1 LKKIAIIGKP
11 NVGKSSLFNRILG
24 FRDAI
29 ISDVSGTTRDV
40 KKRVFRTFKGEA
52 ELWDTGG
59 IEDRDELF
67 DRVREKSMKAA
78 EEADI
83 LLFVCD
89 GKGVPTDE
97 EKRLF
102 FGLQKLNK
110 PLALVVNKIDNDKES
125 EAGWQ
130 FLEFG
135 AKESF
140 LVSVSHNRNISKM
153 LDWIDGYLDEAP
165 QVFNLSADDDESLE
179 DFLDDE
185 DEESEEVEDTA
196 DIKVAIIGRVNV
208 GKSSLLNALTGI
220 NRSIVSPIAGTTID
234 PVDETIEF
242 GGRNIT
248 FVDTAGIRKRS
259 KIVGIEKWAL
269 DRSEKALESADIA
282 ILTLDAS
289 EDFIEQDERVAG
301 FIDKHKT
308 GAIIVLNK
316 WDLIKREPKEI
327 LDEIKDKFKFLDF
340 APIITVSALSG
351 KRVHKIM
358 DKVLEVYANYS
369 QKIPTRKL
377 NDAIKAASERHKLPG
392 DHGRIVRIK
401 FSTQYATK
409 PPKISLVMNLPILH
423 FSYKRYL
430 INSLRESFNFEGT
443 PIIISAKRRGE
454 RDEEE
459 ENSTDDVPLHIS
471 AESHR

>member
-1 LKKIAIIGKP
+1 MKKIAIIGRP

-29 ISDVSGTTRDV
+29 ISDIAGTTRDV
-40 KKRVFRTFKGEA
+40 KRRVFRTYKGQA

-67 DRVREKSMKAA
+67 DRVKEKSLKAA

-102 FGLQKLNK
+102 FQLQKLNK
-110 PLALVVNKIDNDKES
+110 PLALIVNKVDNEKEN

-135 AKESF
+135 AKVSF
-140 LVSVSHNRNISKM
+140 LVSVSHNRNISKL
-153 LDWIDGYLDEAP
+153 LDWIDGYLDEEP
-165 QVFNLSADDDESLE
+165 QVYDLSADDDESLE
-179 DFLDDE
+179 DFLDD
-185 DEESEEVEDTA
+185 DEEVEEVVSN

-208 GKSSLLNALTGI
+208 GKSSLLNALTGS
-220 NRSIVSPIAGTTID
+220 NRSIVSSVAGTTID
-234 PVDETIEF
+234 PVDETIEYN
-242 GGRNIT
+242 GRNIT

-269 DRSEKALESADIA
+269 DRSEKVLDNSDVA
-282 ILTLDAS
+282 ILVLDAS
-289 EDFIEQDERVAG
+289 SDFTEQDERVAG
-301 FIDKHKT
+301 FIDKYKT
-308 GAIIVLNK
+308 GAVIVLNK
-316 WDLIKREPKEI
+316 WDLITREPAEI
-327 LDEIKDKFKFLDF
+327 LQDIKDEFKFLDF

-351 KRVHKIM
+351 KRVHKIL
-358 DKVLEVYANYS
+358 DTIIRVYENYS

-377 NDAIKAASERHKLPG
+377 NDVIKFASEKHKLPG
-392 DHGRIVRIK
+392 DHGRIVKIK
-401 FSTQYATK
+401 FATQYATK
-409 PPKISLVMNLPILH
+409 PPKISLVMNIPTLH

-430 INSLRESFNFEGT
+430 INTLREQFDFEGS
-443 PIIISAKRRGE
+443 PIVIHARKRGE
-454 RDEEE
+454 RDDEEKGGE
-459 ENSTDDVPLHIS
+459 E
-471 AESHR
+471 

>member
-29 ISDVSGTTRDV
+29 ISDIAGTTRDV
-40 KKRVFRTFKGEA
+40 KRRVFRTYKGEA

-67 DRVREKSMKAA
+67 DRVKEKSLNAA
-78 EEADI
+78 SEADI

-89 GKGVPTDE
+89 GKNVPTDE

-102 FGLQKLNK
+102 FQLQKLNK
-110 PLALVVNKIDNDKES
+110 PLALVVNKIDNEKEN

-135 AKESF
+135 AKTSF
-140 LVSVSHNRNISKM
+140 FISVSHNRNISKL
-153 LDWIDGYLDEAP
+153 LDWIDAYLDEEP
-165 QVFNLSADDDESLE
+165 MVYDLSQSDDESLE
-179 DFLDDE
+179 EFLDRE
-185 DEESEEVEDTA
+185 KKKIEEVSK

-208 GKSSLLNALTGI
+208 GKSSLLNALTGSS
-220 NRSIVSPIAGTTID
+220 RSIVSPVAGTTID

-242 GGRNIT
+242 DGRNIT

-269 DRSEKALESADIA
+269 DRSEKVLDEADVA
-282 ILTLDAS
+282 ILVLDAS
-289 EDFIEQDERVAG
+289 SDFTEQDERVAG
-301 FIDKHKT
+301 FIDKYKT

-316 WDLIKREPKEI
+316 WDMITREPEEI
-327 LDEIKDKFKFLDF
+327 LRDIKDEFKFLDF

-351 KRVHKIM
+351 KRVHKIL
-358 DKVLEVYANYS
+358 DKIVEVYENYS
-369 QKIPTRKL
+369 QKIPTKKL
-377 NDAIKAASERHKLPG
+377 NNVIKYASEKHKPPSE
-392 DHGRIVRIK
+392 HGRIVRIK
-401 FSTQYATK
+401 FATQYATK
-409 PPKISLVMNLPILH
+409 PPKISLVMNIPSLH

-430 INSLRESFNFEGT
+430 INTLREHFNLEGT
-443 PIIISAKRRGE
+443 PIIINTRKRGE

-459 ENSTDDVPLHIS
+459 EGGQD
-471 AESHR
+471 

>member
-29 ISDVSGTTRDV
+29 ISDVAGTTRDV
-40 KKRVFRTFKGEA
+40 KRRVFRTFKGEA

-67 DRVREKSMKAA
+67 DKVKEKSLEAA
-78 EEADI
+78 DEADI

-102 FGLQKLNK
+102 FQLQKLNK
-110 PLALVVNKIDNDKES
+110 PLALVVNKIDNDKET

-135 AKESF
+135 AKVSF

-153 LDWIDGYLDEAP
+153 LDWIDQYLDEEP
-165 QVFNLSADDDESLE
+165 QVYDMTESDDESLE

-185 DEESEEVEDTA
+185 DDEMMEEEPSS

-208 GKSSLLNALTGI
+208 GKSSLLNALTGM
-220 NRSIVSPIAGTTID
+220 NRSVVSSVAGTTID

-242 GGRNIT
+242 GGRSIT

-259 KIVGIEKWAL
+259 KIIGIEKWAL
-269 DRSEKALESADIA
+269 DRSEKVLDTADIA
-282 ILTLDAS
+282 LLVLDAS
-289 EDFIEQDERVAG
+289 SDFMEQDERVAG
-301 FIDKHKT
+301 FIDKYKT

-316 WDLIKREPKEI
+316 WDQITREPQEI
-327 LDEIKDKFKFLDF
+327 LEDIKDKFKFLDF

-351 KRVHKIM
+351 KRVHKIL
-358 DKVLEVYANYS
+358 DKIIEVYENYA
-369 QKIPTRKL
+369 QRIPTKKL
-377 NDAIKAASERHKLPG
+377 YDVIKFASEKHKLPG
-392 DHGRIVRIK
+392 DHGRIVKIK
-401 FSTQYATK
+401 FATQYASK
-409 PPKISLVMNLPILH
+409 PPKISLVMNIPIIH

-430 INSLRESFNFEGT
+430 ANMLRESFGFEGT
-443 PIIISAKRRGE
+443 PIIINARRRGE

-459 ENSTDDVPLHIS
+459 DAVEGT
-471 AESHR
+471 EG

>member
-1 LKKIAIIGKP
+1 MKRIAIIGRP

-24 FRDAI
+24 YRDAI
-29 ISDVSGTTRDV
+29 ISDIAGTTRDV
-40 KKRVFRTFKGEA
+40 KRRVFRTYKGEA

-67 DRVREKSMKAA
+67 DRVKEKSLKSA

-89 GKGVPTDE
+89 GKGVPSDE
-97 EKRLF
+97 EKKLF
-102 FGLQKLNK
+102 FQIQKLNK
-110 PLALVVNKIDNDKES
+110 PLALIINKIDNDKEN

-135 AKESF
+135 AKTSF
-140 LVSVSHNRNISKM
+140 LVSVSHNRNISK
-153 LDWIDGYLDEAP
+153 LLEWIDGYLDEEP
-165 QVFNLSADDDESLE
+165 QVYDLSDADGEESLE

-185 DEESEEVEDTA
+185 EEAEEVVSN

-208 GKSSLLNALTGI
+208 GKSSLLNALTGS
-220 NRSIVSPIAGTTID
+220 NRSIVSSVAGTTID
-234 PVDETIEF
+234 PVDETVDFE
-242 GGRNIT
+242 GRNIT

-269 DRSEKALESADIA
+269 DRSEKVLDSADIA
-282 ILTLDAS
+282 ILVLDAS
-289 EDFIEQDERVAG
+289 SEFTEQDERVAG
-301 FIDKHKT
+301 FIDKYKT

-316 WDLIKREPKEI
+316 WDKITREPEEI
-327 LDEIKDKFKFLDF
+327 LQDIKDEFKFLDF

-351 KRVHKIM
+351 KRVHKIL
-358 DKVLEVYANYS
+358 DKIAEVYENYS

-377 NDAIKAASERHKLPG
+377 NDVIKFASEKHKLPG
-392 DHGRIVRIK
+392 DHGRIVKIK
-401 FSTQYATK
+401 FATQYATK
-409 PPKISLVMNLPILH
+409 PPKISLVMNIPSLH

-430 INSLRESFNFEGT
+430 TNILREQFNFEGS
-443 PIIISAKRRGE
+443 PIVIHARKRGE

-459 ENSTDDVPLHIS
+459 EGGD
-471 AESHR
+471 E

>member
-1 LKKIAIIGKP
+1 MKKIAIIGRP

-24 FRDAI
+24 YRDAI
-29 ISDVSGTTRDV
+29 ISDIAGTTRDV
-40 KKRVFRTFKGEA
+40 KRRVFRTYKGEA

-67 DRVREKSMKAA
+67 DRVKEKSLKSA

-89 GKGVPTDE
+89 GKGVPSDE

-102 FGLQKLNK
+102 FQIQKLNK
-110 PLALVVNKIDNDKES
+110 PLALIINKIDNDKEN

-135 AKESF
+135 AKTSF
-140 LVSVSHNRNISKM
+140 LISVSHNRNISK
-153 LDWIDGYLDEAP
+153 LLEWIDGYLDEEP
-165 QVFNLSADDDESLE
+165 QVYDLSADDDDESLE
-179 DFLDDE
+179 DFLDDD
-185 DEESEEVEDTA
+185 DEEAKVEVSR

-208 GKSSLLNALTGI
+208 GKSSLLNALTGS
-220 NRSIVSPIAGTTID
+220 NRSIVSSVAGTTID
-234 PVDETIEF
+234 PVDETIEYND
-242 GGRNIT
+242 RSIT

-269 DRSEKALESADIA
+269 DRSEKVLDSADIA
-282 ILTLDAS
+282 ILVLDAS
-289 EDFIEQDERVAG
+289 SDFTEQDERVAG
-301 FIDKHKT
+301 FIDKYKT

-316 WDLIKREPKEI
+316 WDMITREPEEI
-327 LDEIKDKFKFLDF
+327 LQDIKDEFKFLDF

-351 KRVHKIM
+351 KRVHKIL
-358 DKVLEVYANYS
+358 DKIIEVYENYS

-377 NDAIKAASERHKLPG
+377 NDVIKFASEKHKLPG
-392 DHGRIVRIK
+392 DHGRIVKIK
-401 FSTQYATK
+401 FATQYATK
-409 PPKISLVMNLPILH
+409 PPKISLVMNIPTLH

-430 INSLRESFNFEGT
+430 MNILREQFNFEGS
-443 PIIISAKRRGE
+443 PIVIHARKRGE

-459 ENSTDDVPLHIS
+459 GGDE
-471 AESHR
+471 

>member
-1 LKKIAIIGKP
+1 MKKIAIIGRP

-24 FRDAI
+24 YRDAI
-29 ISDVSGTTRDV
+29 ISDIAGTTRDV
-40 KKRVFRTFKGEA
+40 KRRVFRTYKGEA

-67 DRVREKSMKAA
+67 DRVKEKSLKSA

-89 GKGVPTDE
+89 GKGAPSDE

-102 FGLQKLNK
+102 FQIQKLNK
-110 PLALVVNKIDNDKES
+110 PLALIINKIDNDKEN

-135 AKESF
+135 AKTSF
-140 LVSVSHNRNISKM
+140 LISVSHNRNISK
-153 LDWIDGYLDEAP
+153 LLEWIDGYLDEAP
-165 QVFNLSADDDESLE
+165 QVYDMSAIDDEDESLE

-185 DEESEEVEDTA
+185 EEDMETEVSK

-208 GKSSLLNALTGI
+208 GKSSLLNSLTGS
-220 NRSIVSPIAGTTID
+220 NRSIVSSVAGTTID
-234 PVDETIEF
+234 PVDETIEYND
-242 GGRNIT
+242 RSIT

-269 DRSEKALESADIA
+269 DRSEKVLDTADIA
-282 ILTLDAS
+282 ILVLDAS
-289 EDFIEQDERVAG
+289 SEFTEQDERVAG
-301 FIDKHKT
+301 FIDKYKT

-316 WDLIKREPKEI
+316 WDKITREPEEI
-327 LDEIKDKFKFLDF
+327 LQDIKDEFKFLDF

-351 KRVHKIM
+351 KRVHKIL
-358 DKVLEVYANYS
+358 DKIIEVYENYS
-369 QKIPTRKL
+369 QKITTRKL
-377 NDAIKAASERHKLPG
+377 NDVIKFASEKHKLPG
-392 DHGRIVRIK
+392 DHGRIVKIK
-401 FSTQYATK
+401 FATQYATK
-409 PPKISLVMNLPILH
+409 PPKISLVMNIPTLH

-430 INSLRESFNFEGT
+430 VNTLREQFNFEGT
-443 PIIISAKRRGE
+443 PIVINARKRGE
-454 RDEEE
+454 RDEDEDGGGE
-459 ENSTDDVPLHIS
+459 
-471 AESHR
+471 

>member
-1 LKKIAIIGKP
+1 MKRIAIIGRP

-24 FRDAI
+24 YRDAI
-29 ISDVSGTTRDV
+29 ISDIAGTTRDV
-40 KKRVFRTFKGEA
+40 KRRVFRTYKGEA

-67 DRVREKSMKAA
+67 DRVKEKSLKSA

-89 GKGVPTDE
+89 GKGVPSDE
-97 EKRLF
+97 EKKLF
-102 FGLQKLNK
+102 FQIQKLNK
-110 PLALVVNKIDNDKES
+110 PLALIINKIDNDKEN

-135 AKESF
+135 AKTSF
-140 LVSVSHNRNISKM
+140 LVSVSHNRNISK
-153 LDWIDGYLDEAP
+153 LLEWIDGYLDEEP
-165 QVFNLSADDDESLE
+165 QVYDLSDADDEESLE

-185 DEESEEVEDTA
+185 DEEQEIEVSK

-208 GKSSLLNALTGI
+208 GKSSLLNALTGS
-220 NRSIVSPIAGTTID
+220 NRSIVSSVAGTTID
-234 PVDETIEF
+234 PVDETIDFE
-242 GGRNIT
+242 GRNIT

-269 DRSEKALESADIA
+269 DRSEKVLDSADIA
-282 ILTLDAS
+282 ILVLDAS
-289 EDFIEQDERVAG
+289 SEFTEQDERVAG
-301 FIDKHKT
+301 FIDKYKT

-316 WDLIKREPKEI
+316 WDKITREPEEI
-327 LDEIKDKFKFLDF
+327 LQDIKDEFKFLDF

-351 KRVHKIM
+351 KRVHKIL
-358 DKVLEVYANYS
+358 DKIVEVYENYS

-377 NDAIKAASERHKLPG
+377 NDVIKFASEKHKLPG
-392 DHGRIVRIK
+392 DHGRIVKIK
-401 FSTQYATK
+401 FATQYATK
-409 PPKISLVMNLPILH
+409 PPKISLVMNIPSLH

-430 INSLRESFNFEGT
+430 TNILREQFNFEGS
-443 PIIISAKRRGE
+443 PIVIHARKRGE

-459 ENSTDDVPLHIS
+459 EGGD
-471 AESHR
+471 E

>member
-1 LKKIAIIGKP
+1 MKKIAIIGKP

-29 ISDVSGTTRDV
+29 ISDIAGTTRDV
-40 KKRVFRTFKGEA
+40 KRRVFRTFKGEA

-67 DRVREKSMKAA
+67 DRVKEKSLKAA

-102 FGLQKLNK
+102 FQLQKLNK
-110 PLALVVNKIDNDKES
+110 PLALVVNKIDNDKET

-135 AKESF
+135 AKTSF

-153 LDWIDGYLDEAP
+153 LDWIDQYLDAQS
-165 QVFNLSADDDESLE
+165 QVFDMSADEDESLE
-179 DFLDDE
+179 DFLDDD
-185 DEESEEVEDTA
+185 DEGEMREEELSG

-208 GKSSLLNALTGI
+208 GKSSLLNALTGL
-220 NRSIVSPIAGTTID
+220 NRSIVSPVAGTTID
-234 PVDETIEF
+234 PVDETIDF

-259 KIVGIEKWAL
+259 KIIGIEKWAL
-269 DRSEKALESADIA
+269 DRSEKVLDTADIA
-282 ILTLDAS
+282 LLVLDAS
-289 EDFIEQDERVAG
+289 SDFMEQDERVAG
-301 FIDKHKT
+301 FIDKYKT

-316 WDLIKREPKEI
+316 WDQITKEPQEI
-327 LDEIKDKFKFLDF
+327 LEEIKDKFKFLDF

-351 KRVHKIM
+351 KRVHKIL
-358 DKVLEVYANYS
+358 DKIVEVYENYA
-369 QKIPTRKL
+369 QRIPTKKL
-377 NDAIKAASERHKLPG
+377 YDVIKAASEKHKLPG
-392 DHGRIVRIK
+392 DHGRMVKIK
-401 FSTQYATK
+401 FATQYASK
-409 PPKISLVMNLPILH
+409 PPKISLVMNIPIIH

-430 INSLRESFNFEGT
+430 VNMLREAFNFEGT
-443 PIIISAKRRGE
+443 PIIINARRRGE

-459 ENSTDDVPLHIS
+459 DA
-471 AESHR
+471 AEGED

>member
-1 LKKIAIIGKP
+1 MKKIAIIGKP

-40 KKRVFRTFKGEA
+40 KRRVFRTFKGEA

-67 DRVREKSMKAA
+67 DRVKEKSLKAA

-102 FGLQKLNK
+102 FQLQKLNK
-110 PLALVVNKIDNDKES
+110 PLALVVNKIDNEKEN

-135 AKESF
+135 AKASF

-153 LDWIDGYLDEAP
+153 LDWIDQYLDEEP
-165 QVFNLSADDDESLE
+165 QVFDMSEDDNESLE
-179 DFLDDE
+179 DFLDDDEYE
-185 DEESEEVEDTA
+185 DAEITEETSK

-208 GKSSLLNALTGI
+208 GKSSLLNALTGL
-220 NRSIVSPIAGTTID
+220 NRSIVSPVAGTTID

-242 GGRNIT
+242 AGRNIT

-259 KIVGIEKWAL
+259 KIIGIEKWAL
-269 DRSEKALESADIA
+269 DRSEKVLDTADIA
-282 ILTLDAS
+282 ILVLDAS
-289 EDFIEQDERVAG
+289 DEFIEQDERVAG
-301 FIDKHKT
+301 FIDKYKT

-316 WDLIKREPKEI
+316 WDQITREPQEI
-327 LDEIKDKFKFLDF
+327 LEDIKDKFKFLDF

-351 KRVHKIM
+351 KRVHKIL
-358 DKVLEVYANYS
+358 DKIIEVYENYA
-369 QKIPTRKL
+369 QRIPTNKL
-377 NDAIKAASERHKLPG
+377 YDVIKMASEKHKLPG

-401 FSTQYATK
+401 FATQYASK
-409 PPKISLVMNLPILH
+409 PPKISLVMNIPILH

-430 INSLRESFNFEGT
+430 INMLRESFNFEGT
-443 PIIISAKRRGE
+443 PIIINARRRGE

-459 ENSTDDVPLHIS
+459 DRNEGED
-471 AESHR
+471 